1 MVLFIILRFRFYMQ
15 PSDATAT
22 EKTSSAGTQQNKDG
36 KIFFKSPRSKAQSAD
51 KDTSS
56 FPYGSGKIVLKSSP
70 KSKAGKGRAK
80 QPALPSWINDI
91 DDVFSFHAED

>member
-1 MVLFIILRFRFYMQ
+1 MQ
-15 PSDATAT
+15 PRDATAT
-22 EKTSSAGTQQNKDG
+22 DKTGNAGMQNKDG
-36 KIFFKSPRSKAQSAD
+36 KVFFKSPRSKAQSAD

-56 FPYGSGKIVLKSSP
+56 FPYSSGKIVLKSSP
-70 KSKAGKGRAK
+70 KYKTGKGGRAK